1 MLWQILKLLE
11 SFPFY
16 LFLDQYHEMSGQCFH
31 VIILEISGFTLKSQI
46 QLEWTYPLCEK
57 HSWPHRQCLAWPFI
71 CTNIVHWLYVSMFV
85 SFLHYVPVYLI
96 SLLLLSGWLGI
107 HKLSSPQNVTINS
120 LVLGWIIWN
129 DHTFI
134 HRIKIK
140 VNMWASWYTRSGMC
154 ISWSRVTAL
163 RIFKKKI
170 SRVINISFS

>member
-1 MLWQILKLLE
+1 VICLFNHPHSYFFILKIVSQSVAKADHKLMAILLLQTPKYW
-11 SFPFY
+11 FIDWP
-16 LFLDQYHEMSGQCFH
+16 
-31 VIILEISGFTLKSQI
+31 I
-46 QLEWTYPLCEK
+46 
-57 HSWPHRQCLAWPFI
+57 WPHRQCLAWPFI

-107 HKLSSPQNVTINS
+107 HKLSSSQNVTINS